1 MIYIITYHICY
12 RHIYLCISWV
22 SVGTSCDPIQIAP
35 ISGVW
40 ACRWRAVRHS
50 YHSQIALPG
59 VSCGRF
65 LNLGNVK
72 GHGFPTVFGSVGVP
86 ILSLEKQ
93 LSGKVVPS
101 PKWWW
106 KGKLDLV
113 SKHRRRKL
121 KTATREQNPWILSG
135 MKFTHQEQLVSWHV
149 LAYHERFLWPFP
161 SPPLRPFPLPQPMAV
176 EVTEQWCF
184 VLLSSAGTAGNSAHF
199 AVCKSDT
206 GAERWRRNKANQLL
220 AKIPLPCTCL
230 EAPNRLISHQLNG
243 VQDPVLP
250 LVG

>member
-1 MIYIITYHICY
+1 MYHIYIYRIYIYVIYIITYHICY

-65 LNLGNVK
+65 LNLGNLK

-149 LAYHERFLWPFP
+149 LAYHERFLCLFHLHLCVLFLCPNPWL
-161 SPPLRPFPLPQPMAV
+161 LRSQSSGVLF
-176 EVTEQWCF
+176 C
-184 VLLSSAGTAGNSAHF
+184 LLSSAGTAGNSAHF

-206 GAERWRRNKANQLL
+206 GAERWRRNKAN
-220 AKIPLPCTCL
+220 
-230 EAPNRLISHQLNG
+230 
-243 VQDPVLP
+243 
-250 LVG
+250 